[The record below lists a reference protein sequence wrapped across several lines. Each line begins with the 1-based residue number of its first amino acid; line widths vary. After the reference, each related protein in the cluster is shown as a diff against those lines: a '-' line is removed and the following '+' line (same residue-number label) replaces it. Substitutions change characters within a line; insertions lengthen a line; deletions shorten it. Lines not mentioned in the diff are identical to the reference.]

1 MKLRYL
7 TLFALAVMLGLAA
20 RPVFAH
26 GFGERYD
33 LPLPLGFFAVGGAA
47 AVVLSF
53 VLIGLFVRG
62 ERREFSYPRFN
73 LCRFSPAR
81 TVFSGPFLLPIKV
94 LSGFLFFLVIATGL
108 FGDQRPVDNL
118 APTFVWVIWWVGMG
132 FTVAMLGN
140 LWALLNPW
148 KIVYG
153 WLEGL
158 YRQFWPDQEMTL
170 GVDYPS
176 KWGLWPAVALFFVFA
191 WLESA
196 FSESAV
202 PKSLSQLIIFYSVIT
217 WLGMFMFGR
226 HQWLRHGEVFSVV
239 FGFLARFS
247 VTEVRVAEPAVC
259 RDCYSGSCLAEDGSC
274 VDCYECAEY
283 AEAPQFN
290 LRPPAVGL
298 HNTGVVTPSVVA
310 LVVLLLAS
318 VTFDGLSA
326 TPEWVAVQT
335 FFIFSFPGLTY
346 KFLNGAVIANTLG
359 LIGVPLA
366 LTGVYWF
373 FSNLMFRA
381 VGKKGP
387 LAATL
392 VAAFA
397 FSLIPIALAYNYAH
411 FLGLLLIQGQQIIPL
426 MSDPFGFEW
435 NLFGTGEYL
444 IDIGIIGAKFLWVFS
459 VAVIVV
465 GHMVAVYLAHLRAT
479 ALYGDRTLVMK
490 SQLPM
495 LVLMV
500 LYTTVSLWIVSR
512 PITE

>member
-94 LSGFLFFLVIATGL
+94 LSVFLFFLVIATGL

-140 LWALLNPW
+140 LWVLLNPW

-176 KWGLWPAVALFFVFA
+176 KWGLWPAVALFLCLPGWKA
-191 WLESA
+191 PS
-196 FSESAV
+196 
-202 PKSLSQLIIFYSVIT
+202 PK
-217 WLGMFMFGR
+217 
-226 HQWLRHGEVFSVV
+226 
-239 FGFLARFS
+239 
-247 VTEVRVAEPAVC
+247 
-259 RDCYSGSCLAEDGSC
+259 
-274 VDCYECAEY
+274 
-283 AEAPQFN
+283 APS
-290 LRPPAVGL
+290 P
-298 HNTGVVTPSVVA
+298 
-310 LVVLLLAS
+310 
-318 VTFDGLSA
+318 
-326 TPEWVAVQT
+326 
-335 FFIFSFPGLTY
+335 
-346 KFLNGAVIANTLG
+346 
-359 LIGVPLA
+359 
-366 LTGVYWF
+366 
-373 FSNLMFRA
+373 RA
-381 VGKKGP
+381 
-387 LAATL
+387 
-392 VAAFA
+392 
-397 FSLIPIALAYNYAH
+397 
-411 FLGLLLIQGQQIIPL
+411 
-426 MSDPFGFEW
+426 
-435 NLFGTGEYL
+435 
-444 IDIGIIGAKFLWVFS
+444 
-459 VAVIVV
+459 
-465 GHMVAVYLAHLRAT
+465 
-479 ALYGDRTLVMK
+479 
-490 SQLPM
+490 
-495 LVLMV
+495 
-500 LYTTVSLWIVSR
+500 
-512 PITE
+512 

>member
-1 MKLRYL
+1 MKPRLL
-7 TLFALAVMLGLAA
+7 IPFTLAVGLGLAA
-20 RPVFAH
+20 RPVYAH

-33 LPLPLGFFAVGGAA
+33 LPLPLGFFAFGGAA

-53 VLIGLFVRG
+53 VVIGLFVRG
-62 ERREFSYPRFN
+62 ERREFSYPRLN
-73 LCRFSPAR
+73 LFRFSPVR
-81 TVFSGPFLLPIKV
+81 TVSSSPFLLPIKV
-94 LSGFLFFLVIATGL
+94 LSVFLFFLAIATGL
-108 FGDQRPVDNL
+108 FGDQRPVDNF
-118 APTFVWVIWWVGMG
+118 APTFVWVIWWVGTA
-132 FTVAMLGN
+132 FTVALLGN

-148 KIVYG
+148 KIIYG

-170 GVDYPS
+170 GVNYPVG
-176 KWGLWPAVALFFVFA
+176 WGMWPAVALFFVFA

-217 WLGMFMFGR
+217 WLGMFIFGK
-226 HQWLRHGEVFSVV
+226 HQWLRLGEVFSVV
-239 FGFLARFS
+239 FGFISRFS
-247 VTEVRVAEPAVC
+247 ITEVRVVEPLVC
-259 RDCYSGSCLAEDGSC
+259 RDCYSGNCLQNGSC
-274 VDCYECAEY
+274 VDCYECAGY
-283 AEAPQFN
+283 AQNPQLN

-298 HNTGVVTPSVVA
+298 NNTGVVPPSVVA
-310 LVVLLLAS
+310 MVILLLAS

-326 TPEWVAVQT
+326 TPEWIVVQT
-335 FFIFSFPGLTY
+335 FFIFSFPSLSY
-346 KFLNGAVIANTLG
+346 KFLNGAVIADTLG
-359 LIGVPLA
+359 LVAVPLA
-366 LTGVYWF
+366 FAGVYWF
-373 FSNLMFRA
+373 FTKWMFRA
-381 VGKKGP
+381 VGRRRP
-387 LAATL
+387 SAAKL

-426 MSDPFGFEW
+426 ISDPFGFEW
-435 NLFGTGEYL
+435 NLFGTSEYM

-465 GHMVAVYLAHLRAT
+465 GHMVAVYLAHLRAM
-479 ALYGDRTLVMK
+479 ALYEDRTLVLK

-495 LVLMV
+495 LLLMV
-500 LYTTVSLWIVSR
+500 LYTSVSLWIVSR